1 MSPATVGPSHLSPRG
16 CLTPT
21 VAAAGV
27 LSPLLWGWLYAYFS
41 SPPVGLPWLLRLGP
55 GGVFTCAGWLN
66 VLAWWFVK
74 SLDRKDLFID
84 DDTPA
89 KDESQD

>member
-1 MSPATVGPSHLSPRG
+1 MLRT
-16 CLTPT
+16 
-21 VAAAGV
+21 GV
-27 LSPLLWGWLYAYFS
+27 LSPLLWGRLYAIFS
-41 SPPVGLPWLLRLGP
+41 SPPAGLPWLLRLGP